1 MLYAGF
7 IQRDILVPN
16 TGVKKQ
22 RIVLWHAAKEN
33 IGKYYIRIIHTQ
45 YNNILKYNKMLST
58 KWLIKTSYLIHIK
71 FEYTLIE
78 VFMIHKQGIPNRLFL
93 NVKTSEDIV
102 WQRDNR

>member
-58 KWLIKTSYLIHIK
+58 KWLIKTSNLFNTYKVWIYIDWSIHDPQTR
-71 FEYTLIE
+71 Y
-78 VFMIHKQGIPNRLFL
+78 
-93 NVKTSEDIV
+93 S
-102 WQRDNR
+102 